1 MNQNSCEVAIIGG
14 GLAGCSAA
22 ISLARAGQNIAIFES
37 GSLPRHRVCG
47 EFLSPESR
55 AVLRRLGVENQ
66 LMNVG
71 AREVG
76 NARFLSGASGAD
88 FALGDR
94 AGLAISRYTLDPIL
108 WSAAQDA
115 GAQTFLETKVRGLQ
129 SHAAG
134 YEFEANG
141 EKWHADTVILA
152 AGRRVAPKPPTNE
165 SKTLFCGLKAHFVG
179 VDLGIGTV
187 EMHLFER
194 GYCGLVRIEGDAT
207 NVCMMLDYRAL
218 PKGAPDR
225 FWERLLSRN
234 PALESR
240 FRGARRQ
247 TNWEATA
254 NVSFERFRPA
264 GGPNAELN
272 GDIPRGVLCAG
283 DAAGYIHPLT
293 GDGMAM
299 ALRAGELGAT
309 CARLSVAGMDN
320 VEAARL
326 YSAAWQREFAPRLQ
340 LAARLHPFALRP
352 AWARPILPILRH
364 LPSLRNAMV
373 RGTRGAF

>member
-1 MNQNSCEVAIIGG
+1 MAIIGG

-22 ISLARAGQNIAIFES
+22 ISLARAGQNVAVFES

-66 LMNVG
+66 LLKAG

-76 NARFLSGASGAD
+76 NARFLSGDSDAD
-88 FALGDR
+88 FELGDR
-94 AGLAISRYTLDPIL
+94 AGLAISRYALDPIL
-108 WSAAQDA
+108 WKAAQDA

-129 SHAAG
+129 GDTEG
-134 YEFEANG
+134 YEFEANS
-141 EKWHADTVILA
+141 ETWRANAVILA
-152 AGRRVAPKPPTNE
+152 AGRRVAPKPLASE
-165 SKTLFCGLKAHFVG
+165 SKARFCGLKAHFAG

-225 FWERLLSRN
+225 FWEHLLSRN

-240 FRGARRQ
+240 FRNAWRQ

-254 NVSFERFRPA
+254 NVSFERFRPVSEST
-264 GGPNAELN
+264 AEP
-272 GDIPRGVLCAG
+272 DSTIPRGVLCAG

-299 ALRAGELGAT
+299 ALRAGELGAA
-309 CARLSVAGMDN
+309 CARLGGAGMDN
-320 VEAARL
+320 AEAARL

-373 RGTRGAF
+373 RGTRGAS